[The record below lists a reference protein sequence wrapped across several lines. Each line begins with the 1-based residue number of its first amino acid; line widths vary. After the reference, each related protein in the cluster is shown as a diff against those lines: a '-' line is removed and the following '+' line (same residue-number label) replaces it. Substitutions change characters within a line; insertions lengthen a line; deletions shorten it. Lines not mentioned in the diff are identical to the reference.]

1 MKDFLNYSLLNHN
14 TFGMDVKAKRYVE
27 YDTEEELEVL
37 IPTLSGELLHI
48 GGGSNLLFKADFEG
62 TVLHSAIHGIE
73 KQTLPLPSLQGGSGI
88 PTNEQGNSLSSVGET
103 GMGSVLVRVGA
114 GVVWDDFVAW
124 AVERGLGGVENL
136 SLIPGEVGASAVQN
150 IGAYGVEAK
159 DVIAL
164 VEAVDL
170 KTGEKRIFTNAECQY
185 AYRQSIFKNELKGKY
200 AITYVTYRLQKN
212 PQLKL
217 DYGNLRAVLEQ
228 DLLHGEN
235 RPALGLVR
243 QAIIDI
249 RNAKL
254 PDPKVQGNAGSFFM
268 NPVVSREKFLSLQ
281 KDYPQMPFYEVEGG
295 VKIPAGWMIDQCGW
309 RGKSLGRA
317 GVHDKQALVLVNL
330 GGATSD
336 EIIRLCNTICKDVH
350 DKFDIDIHPEVNL
363 I

>member
-1 MKDFLNYSLLNHN
+1 MKEYNDYSLLNHN

-27 YDTEEELEVL
+27 YDSEEELKTL
-37 IPTLSGELLHI
+37 IPTLEGEVLHM
-48 GGGSNLLFKADFEG
+48 GGGSNLLFKGDFAG
-62 TVLHSAIHGIE
+62 TVLHSAIRGIE
-73 KQTLPLPSLQGGSGI
+73 IVEEKCD
-88 PTNEQGNSLSSVGET
+88 E
-103 GMGSVLVRVGA
+103 VLVRVGA
-114 GVVWDDFVAW
+114 GEVWDDFVAW
-124 AVERGLGGVENL
+124 AVAQGLGGVENL

-164 VEAVDL
+164 VEAVEL
-170 KTGEKRIFTNAECQY
+170 QNGQKRVFGTLECDY
-185 AYRQSIFKNELKGKY
+185 AYRQSIFKKQLKGKY
-200 AITYVTYRLQKN
+200 AITYVTYRLQKK

-217 DYGNLRAVLEQ
+217 EYGNIKAVL
-228 DLLHGEN
+228 GEKKN
-235 RPALGLVR
+235 LTIADVR

-268 NPVVSREKFLSLQ
+268 NPVVSREKFLSIQ
-281 KDYPQMPFYEVEGG
+281 KDYPNMPFYEVEGG

-309 RGKSLGRA
+309 KGKSLGRA

-336 EIIRLCNTICKDVH
+336 EIIALCETVCKDVYE
-350 DKFDIDIHPEVNL
+350 KFGIEIHPEVNL